1 MSEETGQDKS
11 FDATPE
17 KLKKA
22 RKKGNIPIST
32 DVAVFASY
40 AGALV
45 GLAMVGG
52 AAMGFAEGLVG
63 FFWHPEAAT
72 DQLLSGGGG
81 ARALIGGP
89 LLLVAA
95 VIGPAAAFVVVGLIA
110 QQGIAF
116 APTKL
121 KPDLKRI
128 HPWEGIKRK
137 YGPTGMTEFL
147 KSAVKITFAATAGGL
162 YLWGQRDVFLAAMM
176 RQHKEVPS
184 LLLGEVVNIF
194 GIACGIALVLALVDL
209 PLQRA
214 NHAKRLR
221 MTRQEVGDENKEMEG
236 DPTQKQARK
245 KRAQELA
252 QNQML
257 RDTASADVIIVNPTH
272 YAVALKWDRAADT
285 VPVCVAKGVDH
296 FALALIDRARLSGV
310 PVRED
315 PPCARALHATVDVGA
330 PIRPEHFAAVA
341 AAIRFSETVRQGG

>member
-17 KLKKA
+17 KKKKA

-45 GLAMVGG
+45 GLAMIGG
-52 AAMGFAEGLVG
+52 AAVRFSEGLVG
-63 FFWHPEAAT
+63 FFWHPVAVT
-72 DQLLSGGGG
+72 DQLFSGAGG
-81 ARALIGGP
+81 AHALLQGP
-89 LLLVAA
+89 LLLVGAVVLPAA
-95 VIGPAAAFVVVGLIA
+95 VFVVVGLIA

-128 HPWEGIKRK
+128 HPWEGMKRK
-137 YGPTGMTEFL
+137 YGATGMTEFL
-147 KSAVKITFAATAGGL
+147 KSAAKITLVAAVGGG
-162 YLWGQRDVFLAAMM
+162 YLWSQRDSFLSAMM
-176 RQHKEVPS
+176 RQHNEVPS
-184 LLLGEVVNIF
+184 LLLGQVMSVL
-194 GIACGIALVLALVDL
+194 GIACGIAFLISLVDL
-209 PLQRA
+209 PLQQST
-214 NHAKRLR
+214 HAKRLR

-236 DPTQKQARK
+236 DPTQRQARK
-245 KRAQELA
+245 RRAQELA

-272 YAVALKWDRAADT
+272 YAVALKWDRSADS

-296 FALALIDRARLSGV
+296 FALSLIDRARLSGV

-341 AAIRFSETVRQGG
+341 AAIRFAETVRPKR